1 MHKKSIGK
9 TYNVITFFL
18 LFFFE
23 KFLYQGEEIKT
34 PCKIQGVSLA
44 KNISRSKRQK
54 DVLSSVSTLS
64 FITL

>member
-34 PCKIQGVSLA
+34 RMPA
-44 KNISRSKRQK
+44 PY
-54 DVLSSVSTLS
+54 
-64 FITL
+64 